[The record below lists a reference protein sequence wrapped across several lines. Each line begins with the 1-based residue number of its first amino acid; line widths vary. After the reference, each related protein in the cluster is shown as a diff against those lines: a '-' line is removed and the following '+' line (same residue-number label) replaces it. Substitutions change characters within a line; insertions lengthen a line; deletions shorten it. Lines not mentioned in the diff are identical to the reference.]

1 MLTLSCDS
9 DKIDISDGYVTL
21 KSIFKNS
28 FGRSLNNVKF
38 TIVVRQNEMK
48 STERLPLLIKHCFS
62 KF

>member
-21 KSIFKNS
+21 KSIFENS
-28 FGRSLNNVKF
+28 FGRSLNNVKL

-48 STERLPLLIKHCFS
+48 STERLPL
-62 KF
+62 

>member
-9 DKIDISDGYVTL
+9 DKIDVSDGYVRL

-28 FGRSLNNVKF
+28 FGRSLNNVKL

-48 STERLPLLIKHCFS
+48 STERLPL
-62 KF
+62 